1 LTPESIAAVSIGT
14 GNVANSYPPAN
25 AVFPF
30 GILGWMWPCEDPPAP
45 AFPPIQALFA
55 GSSGIDDLIS
65 SMVLRDSTYIRVNP
79 TFAETWSLDD
89 CSAIGQ
95 IADLTQ
101 Q

>member
-1 LTPESIAAVSIGT
+1 
-14 GNVANSYPPAN
+14 
-25 AVFPF
+25 
-30 GILGWMWPCEDPPAP
+30 MWPYEDAPAP
-45 AFPPIQALFA
+45 AFPLVQAVFA

-101 Q
+101 QYIMSAEWQNFAQKINALAG